1 MKTKNMFNNTTKYNI
16 KIVSSF
22 LIVLL
27 VLLVTSCSFFE
38 TSDVTAEK
46 AYDDMQT
53 KIRSYEWTNFDLH
66 RKTIEHSSVLFNQ
79 KVHFVVRNTTD
90 SKACIAIINPTEC
103 YSVLINADSAI
114 YINNENNE
122 IDIFHRKN
130 SIGEYNMFSL
140 LCGNEIGNFL
150 SKWEVF
156 SPLANLGTEIVPVKM
171 KDVVINGQKYIQIKA
186 KQKVK
191 YCTSEACYYKYVPV
205 NLFFNAATGMP
216 DSAIDASGEYKKAE
230 IVKKINH
237 ENLQQL
243 LDSIFD
249 LKSERYAKYSV
260 NCNDSN
266 YLNSHQHDINEEFNE
281 EILNFP
287 LVNVKTGDTT
297 TLKNFKGWTLVVF
310 WDRYTLANM
319 SKEVKQ
325 DLPVDNILF
334 ISTMSDNVDFIN
346 KISDTLNIDG
356 LLYHAKFLNRKINN
370 LIRFYMLSPSK
381 EVVYK
386 TTQNSCRIIPEEW
399 RKAKQEYE
407 QKK

>member
-1 MKTKNMFNNTTKYNI
+1 MKTIYHTTKNPYIIANG
-16 KIVSSF
+16 F
-22 LIVLL
+22 LISLL
-27 VLLVTSCSFFE
+27 VLLFASCSFFE
-38 TSDVTAEK
+38 TSDVAAEK
-46 AYDDMQT
+46 TYDDMQT
-53 KIRSYEWTNFDLH
+53 KIRSYEWTNFDLY
-66 RKTIEHSSVLFNQ
+66 RKTIDHGSVLFNQ
-79 KVHFVVRNTTD
+79 KVRFVVRNTTD

-122 IDIFHRKN
+122 IDIFHREK
-130 SIGEYNMFSL
+130 SIGEYNMFSS

-171 KDVVINGQKYIQIKA
+171 KDVIIDGQKYILIKA

-191 YCTSEACYYKYVPV
+191 YCTSEACYYRYVPV
-205 NLFFNAATGMP
+205 NLYFDAVTGMP

-230 IVKKINH
+230 IVKNINH

-249 LKSERYAKYSV
+249 LKSKRYAKYSV
-260 NCNDSN
+260 NRNDSN
-266 YLNSHQHDINEEFNE
+266 YINSQEYDLNEVFNE
-281 EILNFP
+281 EVLNFP

-297 TLKNFKGWTLVVF
+297 TLKNFEGWTLVVF
-310 WDRYTLANM
+310 WDRYSLAAM
-319 SKEVKQ
+319 SKEAKQ

-407 QKK
+407 QKKSNK